1 MISSQ
6 QQRMGVEVRRACQS
20 GGRVWYKGPEA
31 EEAWSI
37 LGARA
42 SLTRTF
48 KVR

>member
-31 EEAWSI
+31 GGGLEHSRSKSQ
-37 LGARA
+37 LD
-42 SLTRTF
+42 
-48 KVR
+48 